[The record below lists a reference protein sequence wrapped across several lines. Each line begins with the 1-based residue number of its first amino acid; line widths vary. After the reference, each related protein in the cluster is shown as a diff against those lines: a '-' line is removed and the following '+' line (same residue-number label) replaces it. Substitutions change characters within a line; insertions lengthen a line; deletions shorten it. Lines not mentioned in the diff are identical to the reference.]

1 MPDDTTTPHVMI
13 TGASRGVGRAL
24 HALYAARGCVTF
36 PLVRREE
43 DAASIANDSPDHC
56 HPIVTDLRDD
66 RATDA
71 IQQTLDAQGNR
82 IDLLINNAGVAG
94 KAYTF
99 DTITPQELIDQ
110 CQVHA
115 VGALRATLAALP
127 RLRKSTSPTIVNITS
142 RLGSMTRNASGEFV
156 GKPFTI
162 AYRMAKAAQNMLT
175 LCLHQQLTDDGV
187 RVYALH
193 PGRVMTD
200 SGSFDADITAD
211 DAAQR
216 IATWI
221 DEANDSQRGRCYDA
235 QTGELIPW

>member
-1 MPDDTTTPHVMI
+1 MPNDTSPARVLI

-24 HALYAARGCVTF
+24 QALYATRGCVTF
-36 PLVRREE
+36 PLVRREQ
-43 DAASIANDSPDHC
+43 DAESITNDWPTGC

-66 RATDA
+66 QATNDIQRA
-71 IQQTLDAQGNR
+71 LDAHDGAL
-82 IDLLINNAGVAG
+82 DLLINNAGVAG
-94 KAYTF
+94 QAYTF
-99 DTITPQELIDQ
+99 DTITPQELVDQ

-127 RLRKSTSPTIVNITS
+127 AIKRAQRPVIVNITS

-175 LCLHQQLTDDGV
+175 LCLHQQLADDGV

-200 SGSFDADITAD
+200 SGSFDADISAT

-216 IATWI
+216 IAHWI
-221 DEANDSQRGRCYDA
+221 EQANDTQRGQCYDA